1 MGAEHQPQAL
11 RLELGQLE
19 FRDVLAER
27 FPHPLQ
33 QVVMPVLALRDG
45 EVHVRGTAFSL
56 GRDLALT
63 ATHVVERD
71 AALDE
76 VALLHIR
83 PGPEVGTVHAT
94 LLPVDEV
101 TAHPDQTDIA
111 VLRIEPPIDAA
122 GKPFQLRPLR
132 LGAAPPVIGERC
144 ATFGYAHEARMMS
157 REEVLMM
164 RPALHVSDGTVVDH
178 YFSGAALCSY
188 PCFQIDGRADH
199 QMSGGPVMSATP
211 EGLLV
216 VRGVVSTGFD
226 VMSEDVPLSFASI
239 IMPALALDPVADL
252 GKGPAPTYLFDLA
265 AKGWIPVVDL
275 DRVDFVRADPMRSRI
290 GMP

>member
-1 MGAEHQPQAL
+1 MTAESNSGPLH
-11 RLELGQLE
+11 LELGKLE
-19 FRDVLAER
+19 FRDVLAEG

-33 QVVMPVLALRDG
+33 QVVMPVLALLEG
-45 EVHVRGTAFSL
+45 EVHVRGTAFSV

-71 AALDE
+71 APLDE
-76 VALLHIR
+76 VALLHIQ
-83 PGPEVGTVHAT
+83 PGPAPGAAHVT
-94 LLPVDEV
+94 LLQVDEV

-122 GKPFQLRPLR
+122 GIRFQLRPLR
-132 LGAAPPVIGERC
+132 LGAAPPAIGERC
-144 ATFGYAHEARMMS
+144 AIFGYTHEAHMMS
-157 REEVLMM
+157 RDEVVTM
-164 RPALHVSDGTVVDH
+164 RPQLQVSDGNVVDH
-178 YFSGAALCSY
+178 YFAGAALCRF

-216 VRGVVSTGFD
+216 VRGVVSTGVE
-226 VMSEDVPLSFASI
+226 VMEGEAPLSFASI
-239 IMPALALDPVADL
+239 TMPALALDPMVDL
-252 GKGPAPTYLFDLA
+252 GSGPEPTYLFDLA
-265 AKGWIPVVDL
+265 ERGWVPVVDL
-275 DRVDFVRADPMRSRI
+275 DRVDFDRSDARRPRI